1 MGAAS
6 YLAGMA
12 WGAALMATLCG
23 HQLWRSRG
31 MASTVED
38 INLGTHLQS
47 TDQDKPHNGLTDK
60 R

>member
-6 YLAGMA
+6 YLAGLGG
-12 WGAALMATLCG
+12 GADGNAVWL
-23 HQLWRSRG
+23 QLWRSHG

-38 INLGTHLQS
+38 INLGIHLQS